1 MAVGQISEQDSYI
14 VIALDGEIDLETA
27 PAVRKA
33 LLDHLKKGK
42 NLLIDLAAGMRY
54 LREEQGFERI
64 VMLGNSGGGSL
75 FAYYDAEARLPKGSR
90 VSSRLYCSWLASS
103 AGSRALHFRQ

>member
-42 NLLIDLAAGMRY
+42 NLLIDLAAVTY
-54 LREEQGFERI
+54 I
-64 VMLGNSGGGSL
+64 DSSGIASL
-75 FAYYDAEARLPKGSR
+75 VEGLQMARKHGRDLALVAVSQRAHRVLELARLDKVFTLHADLTSA
-90 VSSRLYCSWLASS
+90 LA
-103 AGSRALHFRQ
+103 AWK

>member
-1 MAVGQISEQDSYI
+1 MSVGQITEQGGCI

-42 NLLIDLAAGMRY
+42 NLLIDLAQVSYIDSSGIASLVEGLQMARK
-54 LREEQGFERI
+54 QGHDLALVAVSQRAHRVLE
-64 VMLGNSGGGSL
+64 L
-75 FAYYDAEARLPKGSR
+75 ARLDKVFTLHADIASA
-90 VSSRLYCSWLASS
+90 LA
-103 AGSRALHFRQ
+103 ARK

>member
-1 MAVGQISEQDSYI
+1 MSVGQITEQDGCI

-42 NLLIDLAAGMRY
+42 NLLIDLAQVSYIDSSGIASLVEGLQMARK
-54 LREEQGFERI
+54 QGHDLALVAVSQRAHRVLE
-64 VMLGNSGGGSL
+64 L
-75 FAYYDAEARLPKGSR
+75 ARLDKVFTLHADIASA
-90 VSSRLYCSWLASS
+90 LA
-103 AGSRALHFRQ
+103 ARK